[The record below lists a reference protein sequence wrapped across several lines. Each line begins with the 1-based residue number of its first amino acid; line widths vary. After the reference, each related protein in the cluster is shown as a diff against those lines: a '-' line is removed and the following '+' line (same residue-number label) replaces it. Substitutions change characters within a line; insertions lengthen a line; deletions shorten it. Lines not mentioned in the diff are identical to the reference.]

1 MVIRGTAVADEIICG
16 WGADIDYDGGYV
28 PALAG
33 DAADWGV
40 VS

>member
-1 MVIRGTAVADEIICG
+1 VEDEIICG
-16 WGADIDYDGGYV
+16 GGAVVDHDGGYV

-33 DAADWGV
+33 DVEDRGV